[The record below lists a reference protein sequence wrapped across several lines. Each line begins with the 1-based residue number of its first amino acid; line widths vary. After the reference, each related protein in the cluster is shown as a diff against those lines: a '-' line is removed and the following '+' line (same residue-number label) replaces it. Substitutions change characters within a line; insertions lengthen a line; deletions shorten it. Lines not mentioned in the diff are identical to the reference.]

1 MSYFTCN
8 NCNYTF
14 SMQTTPSACPDC
26 GKTIAKRIVSNG
38 SYTVE
43 SSVPAIRP
51 ATETEKI
58 WFRRVQTELASDM
71 VWASA

>member
-1 MSYFTCN
+1 MAYFTCN

-14 SMQTTPSACPDC
+14 FAKDAPEACPDC
-26 GKTIAKRIVSNG
+26 SKVTAKRIINNG
-38 SYTVE
+38 TYAVE

-51 ATETEKI
+51 ASDAELV
-58 WFRRVQTELASDM
+58 WFRRVQAELAMDA

>member
-1 MSYFTCN
+1 MAFFTCN

-14 SMQTTPSACPDC
+14 SMPSAPEACPDC
-26 GKTIAKRIVSNG
+26 GKRIAKRVINNG

-51 ATETEKI
+51 ASEAEMM
-58 WFRRVQTELASDM
+58 WFRRVQVELASDLAW
-71 VWASA
+71 VPA